1 MASRHASSVRD
12 VMSGFLMFRRI
23 YRLFCRLTLGLPMHK
38 ILLLTRYDR
47 LGASSR
53 VRFLQFL
60 PALAAQG
67 FDFDVRP
74 FFGDEYVRALY
85 SGKTMSIASVAASYW
100 RRLAVLLRRRRYDL
114 IWLEKEALPW
124 IPDWIE
130 TALLSGVPYVVDL
143 DDAWF
148 HRYDQQRSA
157 FLRWMLGGKIDV
169 VMRQASTVVVGND
182 YLAERARQAGARRIV
197 LIPSTIDLD
206 RYPSG
211 PPRDQVSDL
220 ASRHVIIGW
229 IGTPITVP
237 YLASI
242 EPAFRAVAAEAP
254 MILRIVGA
262 QPPADFAG
270 LPTESVAWS
279 EATEIK
285 QILDLDIGIMPLAN
299 TVWEKGKCAY
309 KLLQIM
315 AAGRPVIAS
324 PVGANCV
331 VVQHGINGFLA
342 NSSEEWITALR
353 SLISDPALRQRL
365 GAAARQT
372 VELNYSTQKV
382 LPSLVSVLKDA
393 IGSAGRPR

>member
-1 MASRHASSVRD
+1 MD
-12 VMSGFLMFRRI
+12 G
-23 YRLFCRLTLGLPMHK
+23 LGPHK

-60 PALAAQG
+60 PALAALG

-74 FFGDEYVRALY
+74 FFGDEYIRALY
-85 SGKTMSIASVAASYW
+85 NGRKLSIASVAVSYW
-100 RRLAVLLRRRRYDL
+100 RRLAALLQRRHYDL

-124 IPDWIE
+124 IPGWIE

-157 FLRWMLGGKIDV
+157 FLRSMLGGKIDV

-182 YLAERARQAGARRIV
+182 YLADRARQAGARRIV

-206 RYPSG
+206 RYPAAPSL
-211 PPRDQVSDL
+211 DQLKDP
-220 ASRHVIIGW
+220 ASRQVIIGW
-229 IGTPITVP
+229 IGTPITAP

-242 EPAFRAVAAEAP
+242 EPAFRAIAAEAP

-262 QPPADFAG
+262 QPPAVFAG
-270 LPTESVAWS
+270 LATDSVSWS
-279 EATEIK
+279 ETTEIE
-285 QILDLDIGIMPLAN
+285 QILGLDIGIMPLAN
-299 TVWEKGKCAY
+299 TLWERGKCAY

-324 PVGANCV
+324 PVGANCK

-342 NSSEEWITALR
+342 SSTEEWITALR
-353 SLISDPALRQRL
+353 LLISDPALRHRL

-372 VELNYSTQKV
+372 VELNYSAQKA

-393 IGSAGRPR
+393 TGSTGRPS